1 MRSIFLALL
10 LGNLIFF
17 AIQQDLFGDLVHER
31 HEPERLLQQIEPM
44 RLKLIRRGADSAPRK
59 STPAATTNAAIAPP
73 ATLATTSGTSTCV
86 ELGGAAGLT
95 AAEQKRVET
104 LLVGLSLAPARVTTR
119 KSDDNGGY
127 VVYLPPF
134 KSKADADRAATEL
147 RRIGVEDFF
156 VIQDATPLKFGI
168 SLGVFKS
175 EDAAKALLT
184 ALTQR
189 GVKNARIGPR
199 PQTSPQ
205 RTWLQISD
213 VDADLNARIGDIR
226 LQVPAAELRDCR

>member
-1 MRSIFLALL
+1 MRSLFLALL

-31 HEPERLLQQIEPM
+31 REPERLALQIEPM
-44 RLKLIRRGADSAPRK
+44 RLKLIRSDADGAPRTSAPPDSANAAA
-59 STPAATTNAAIAPP
+59 TPAAATTNP
-73 ATLATTSGTSTCV
+73 ASACV

-95 AAEQKRVET
+95 AEEVKRVET
-104 LLVGLSLAPARVTTR
+104 LLAGLSLAPPRVATR
-119 KSDDNGGY
+119 KSEDNPGY
-127 VVYLPPF
+127 VVNLPPF

-156 VIQDATPLKFGI
+156 VIQDSTPLKFGI

-175 EDAAKALLT
+175 EDAAKAHLT

-189 GVKNARIGPR
+189 GVRNARISPR
-199 PQTSPQ
+199 PQTSQQ
-205 RTWLQISD
+205 RAWLQISN
-213 VDADLNARIGDIR
+213 VDADLNAWLGDIR
-226 LQVPAAELRDCR
+226 QQVPAAELRACR